1 MIAPS
6 KSYVLK
12 NRNFY
17 FGTFMLKNLNK
28 ELKSLITEF
37 CLPVNNSLIDYPLKR
52 YDKTFAI
59 ASDVINEKFTAR
71 KNRKRKS

>member
-17 FGTFMLKNLNK
+17 FVTFMLKNLNK

-37 CLPVNNSLIDYPLKR
+37 CR
-52 YDKTFAI
+52 
-59 ASDVINEKFTAR
+59 
-71 KNRKRKS
+71 

>member
-28 ELKSLITEF
+28 ELKELLNKFIE
-37 CLPVNNSLIDYPLKR
+37 YA
-52 YDKTFAI
+52 FASI
-59 ASDVINEKFTAR
+59 SI
-71 KNRKRKS
+71 